1 MRIFSLLSLVVVLLI
16 VAVVA
21 KKQLGITQATAP
33 AASAASGEVSAPVAT
48 NPQQARQ
55 LTQQVQ
61 QDVARIAGQDHGAAL
76 INVYPAAVARGTL
89 KAVQKRH
96 LVE

>member
-33 AASAASGEVSAPVAT
+33 AASAASGEVSAPVAN

-61 QDVARIAGQDHGAAL
+61 QDVNSMMQGRGGQLDQDL
-76 INVYPAAVARGTL
+76 DKTPP
-89 KAVQKRH
+89 
-96 LVE
+96 

>member
-16 VAVVA
+16 VAVAA

-61 QDVARIAGQDHGAAL
+61 QDVNSMMQGRGGQLDQDL
-76 INVYPAAVARGTL
+76 DKTQP
-89 KAVQKRH
+89 
-96 LVE
+96 

>member
-21 KKQLGITQATAP
+21 QKQLGITQATAP
-33 AASAASGEVSAPVAT
+33 AASAASGEVSAPVAN

-61 QDVARIAGQDHGAAL
+61 QDVNSMMQGRGGQLDQDL
-76 INVYPAAVARGTL
+76 DKTQP
-89 KAVQKRH
+89 
-96 LVE
+96 

>member
-21 KKQLGITQATAP
+21 KKQLGITLATAP
-33 AASAASGEVSAPVAT
+33 AASAASGEVSAPVAN

-61 QDVARIAGQDHGAAL
+61 QDVNSMMQGRGGQLDQDL
-76 INVYPAAVARGTL
+76 DKTQP
-89 KAVQKRH
+89 
-96 LVE
+96 

>member
-21 KKQLGITQATAP
+21 KKQLGVTQETAP

-61 QDVARIAGQDHGAAL
+61 QDVNSMMQGRGGQLDQDL
-76 INVYPAAVARGTL
+76 DKTQP
-89 KAVQKRH
+89 
-96 LVE
+96 

>member
-1 MRIFSLLSLVVVLLI
+1 MRVFSLLSLVVVLLI

-33 AASAASGEVSAPVAT
+33 AASAASGEVSAPVAN
-48 NPQQARQ
+48 NPQQAHQ

-61 QDVARIAGQDHGAAL
+61 QDVNSMMQGRGGQLDQDL
-76 INVYPAAVARGTL
+76 DKTQP
-89 KAVQKRH
+89 
-96 LVE
+96 

>member
-33 AASAASGEVSAPVAT
+33 AASAANGEVSAPVAN

-61 QDVARIAGQDHGAAL
+61 QDVNSMMQGRGGQLDQDL
-76 INVYPAAVARGTL
+76 DKTQP
-89 KAVQKRH
+89 
-96 LVE
+96 

>member
-33 AASAASGEVSAPVAT
+33 AASAVSGEASLPVAN

-61 QDVARIAGQDHGAAL
+61 KDVNSMMQSRGGQLEQDLDKTQ
-76 INVYPAAVARGTL
+76 P
-89 KAVQKRH
+89 
-96 LVE
+96 

>member
-61 QDVARIAGQDHGAAL
+61 QDVNQLMQSRGGQLDQDL
-76 INVYPAAVARGTL
+76 DNKQP
-89 KAVQKRH
+89 
-96 LVE
+96 

>member
-33 AASAASGEVSAPVAT
+33 AASAASGEVSAPVAN

-61 QDVARIAGQDHGAAL
+61 QDVKYL
-76 INVYPAAVARGTL
+76 IRMEPGVQTPEETL
-89 KAVQKRH
+89 KSASALLFSMV
-96 LVE
+96 

>member
-21 KKQLGITQATAP
+21 KKQLGITQATVP
-33 AASAASGEVSAPVAT
+33 AASAVSGEVSAPVAN

-61 QDVARIAGQDHGAAL
+61 QDVNQLMQSRGGQLDQDL
-76 INVYPAAVARGTL
+76 DNKQP
-89 KAVQKRH
+89 
-96 LVE
+96 

>member
-21 KKQLGITQATAP
+21 KKQLGITQAPAP
-33 AASAASGEVSAPVAT
+33 AASAASGEVSAPVAN

-61 QDVARIAGQDHGAAL
+61 QDVNSMMQGRGGQLDQDL
-76 INVYPAAVARGTL
+76 DKTQP
-89 KAVQKRH
+89 
-96 LVE
+96 

>member
-33 AASAASGEVSAPVAT
+33 AASAVSGEASLTVAN

-61 QDVARIAGQDHGAAL
+61 KDVNSMMQSRGGQLEQDLDKTQ
-76 INVYPAAVARGTL
+76 P
-89 KAVQKRH
+89 
-96 LVE
+96 